1 MTTTFQD
8 STARKNSAVRVTPS
22 KIDPATAK
30 PFTLDQ
36 ELKPFGSWVSAPI
49 WVPPKDS
56 SSEMAESMLKK
67 SGLLTSRSKSWSR
80 FAEEHRDNFTQVRE
94 LELPK
99 ASIRLPKG
107 RLFVTV
113 TEQRHFDRIT
123 DTIPGCVQTRLEE
136 FLAGPGKQSGVKV
149 YYLKPLC
156 IEVGDDL
163 HFTSREDIF
172 AAIDKIQNEV
182 FSEYRRM
189 YVSRRAKKVAIQA
202 LSGALAIP
210 RSLADYILQRRQT
223 ALDAAKTYRQYRTGE
238 CTFADMLE
246 MTALL
251 IVFDPAFVAE
261 LPGSGGLLLN
271 IGHFDEI
278 AGVRHVE
285 M

>member
-1 MTTTFQD
+1 
-8 STARKNSAVRVTPS
+8 
-22 KIDPATAK
+22 
-30 PFTLDQ
+30 
-36 ELKPFGSWVSAPI
+36 
-49 WVPPKDS
+49 
-56 SSEMAESMLKK
+56 MLRK

-80 FAEEHRDNFTQVRE
+80 FAEEHRDNFTPVRE

-107 RLFVTV
+107 RPFVTV

-238 CTFADMLE
+238 CTFADLLE

>member
-1 MTTTFQD
+1 
-8 STARKNSAVRVTPS
+8 
-22 KIDPATAK
+22 
-30 PFTLDQ
+30 
-36 ELKPFGSWVSAPI
+36 
-49 WVPPKDS
+49 
-56 SSEMAESMLKK
+56 
-67 SGLLTSRSKSWSR
+67 
-80 FAEEHRDNFTQVRE
+80 
-94 LELPK
+94 
-99 ASIRLPKG
+99 LPKG
-107 RLFVTV
+107 RPFVTV